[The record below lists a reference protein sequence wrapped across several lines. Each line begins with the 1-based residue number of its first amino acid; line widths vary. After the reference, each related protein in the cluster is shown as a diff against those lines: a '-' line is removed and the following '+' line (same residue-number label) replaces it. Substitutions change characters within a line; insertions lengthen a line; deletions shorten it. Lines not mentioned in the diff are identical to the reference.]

1 VIILATTRSNEESH
15 PRKSLGFLTNRR
27 RMNGES
33 FALFTHALYLR
44 PTYVLLVAI
53 TPAQALLVVVGD
65 PEVLCSALWRTFLNY
80 IISRG
85 GWTGK
90 AHSWNAEDV
99 VHVPGYEIVSR
110 KGDIVHGE
118 EFIGGKSEKIY
129 RTWSSVSGGG

>member
-1 VIILATTRSNEESH
+1 
-15 PRKSLGFLTNRR
+15 
-27 RMNGES
+27 MNGES

-53 TPAQALLVVVGD
+53 TRAQALLVVVGD
-65 PEVLCSALWRTFLNY
+65 PEVLCGALWRTFL
-80 IISRG
+80 ISRG

-110 KGDIVHGE
+110 KGCWE
-118 EFIGGKSEKIY
+118 
-129 RTWSSVSGGG
+129 SSRR